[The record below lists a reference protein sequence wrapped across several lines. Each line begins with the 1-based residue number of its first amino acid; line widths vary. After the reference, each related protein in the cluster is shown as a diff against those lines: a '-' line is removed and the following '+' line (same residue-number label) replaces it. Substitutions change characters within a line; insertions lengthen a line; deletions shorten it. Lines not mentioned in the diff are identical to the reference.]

1 MGVPDLIE
9 RWHRVATRG
18 ELALL
23 DELLADDCVF
33 HSPVV
38 HTPQKG
44 KALTKLY
51 LSAAFG
57 VFTSDVKKD
66 RPAESNE
73 ASATGGKKKPGPFR
87 YVREIYGERDAMLEF
102 VTEIDGIVINGVDI
116 LAWNDAGLITDFK
129 VMVRPLKAI
138 NLLHAQMARML
149 EKLKPS

>member
-9 RWHRVATRG
+9 RWHRVAKHG

-23 DELLADDCVF
+23 DELLADDVVF

-57 VFTSDVKKD
+57 VFSSKGEGEDAKSGEKD
-66 RPAESNE
+66 Q
-73 ASATGGKKKPGPFR
+73 KKKPSPFR

-102 VTEIDGIVINGVDI
+102 MTEIDGIVINGVDI
-116 LAWNDAGLITDFK
+116 IAWNDAGQITDFK

-149 EKLKPS
+149 EQLKPS

>member
-9 RWHRVATRG
+9 RWHRVAKHG

-23 DELLADDCVF
+23 DELLAEDVVF

-44 KALTKLY
+44 KALTRLY

-57 VFTSDVKKD
+57 VFSSKGDGESVK
-66 RPAESNE
+66 P
-73 ASATGGKKKPGPFR
+73 SADKKPSAEKKSSPFR

-116 LAWNDAGLITDFK
+116 ISWNDANLITDFK

-149 EKLKPS
+149 EQLKPT

>member
-9 RWHRVATRG
+9 RWHRVAKHG
-18 ELALL
+18 DLGVL
-23 DELLADDCVF
+23 DELLDDDVVF

-44 KALTKLY
+44 KAITKLY

-57 VFTSDVKKD
+57 VFGNEGRE
-66 RPAESNE
+66 RPA
-73 ASATGGKKKPGPFR
+73 APAPATAKKSSPFR
-87 YVREIYGERDAMLEF
+87 YVREIFGERDAMLEF

-116 LAWNDAGLITDFK
+116 IRWNDAGRITDFK
-129 VMVRPLKAI
+129 VMVRPLKAV